1 MNAWLAST
9 LGQNIPILIIMVR
22 HSIMM
27 VQTVIAVFSYSLNT
41 NLPKE
46 MSLLW
51 EEYPER
57 PYHVL

>member
-57 PYHVL
+57 PHHVL